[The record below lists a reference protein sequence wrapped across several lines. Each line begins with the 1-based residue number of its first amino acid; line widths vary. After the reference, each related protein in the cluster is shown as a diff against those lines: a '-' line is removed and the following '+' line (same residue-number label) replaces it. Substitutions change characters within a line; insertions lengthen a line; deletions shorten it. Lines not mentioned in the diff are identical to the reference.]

1 MEYKEAAE
9 RLAALV
15 ICGERV
21 KIDCENCPAY
31 NKALGRK
38 QQQKACN
45 EMLEPGKIAEA
56 IGVVKGYQ
64 ENSREQYQA
73 AQVIST

>member
-15 ICGERV
+15 ICGEQV

-31 NKALGRK
+31 NKDLGRK

-45 EMLEPGKIAEA
+45 DMLKPGKIAEA

-64 ENSREQYQA
+64 AKQQET
-73 AQVIST
+73 VPGSTSN

>member
-15 ICGERV
+15 ICAEQV
-21 KIDCENCPAY
+21 KTDCENCPAY
-31 NKALGRK
+31 NKDMGRK
-38 QQQKACN
+38 QQQKTCN
-45 EMLEPGKIAEA
+45 KMLEPGKIAEA

-64 ENSREQYQA
+64 ENSREQHQA
-73 AQVIST
+73 VQVIST